1 MQNIRLYFAVILFPL
16 SLIYGM
22 VVFFRNLLFDLGIL
36 KSVSFQLPVISVGNI
51 TAGGTGKTPHVEY
64 LLNLLGR
71 DFQIAVLSRGYKRKS
86 RGFQMAVAGST
97 VEEVGDELMQI
108 HNRFPQLVV
117 AADNDRIHGIG
128 QLTLKFPGLRAIILD
143 DAFQHR
149 HVNPGL
155 SIVLV
160 DHARPVFRDFLLP
173 MGNLRESRRNIH
185 RADMVIITK
194 CPPEISELQRREF
207 IRRLRLRHQQ
217 PVFFTGYQYGN
228 ILPVFR
234 DKAQAFAMHPQ
245 KQKNPGILLVSGI
258 ANNKP
263 LKDHLMTCTTRLIS
277 LSFNDHHTYTP
288 ADIRAIERRFAEL
301 PADSGIIVTTEKDAV
316 KFREIP
322 DELHNISPFIYYIPI
337 GVKFLDEGEKA
348 FNKMVMAFC
357 RGERSLSG
365 NE

>member
-1 MQNIRLYFAVILFPL
+1 
-16 SLIYGM
+16 M
-22 VVFFRNLLFDLGIL
+22 VVFFRNLFFDLGIL
-36 KSVSFQLPVISVGNI
+36 KSVRFQLPVISVGNI

-71 DFQIAVLSRGYKRKS
+71 DYQIAVLSRGYKRISK
-86 RGFQMAVAGST
+86 GFQMAADGST
-97 VEEVGDELMQI
+97 VELVGDELMQI

-160 DHARPVFRDFLLP
+160 DHTRPVFRDFLLP
-173 MGNLRESRRNIH
+173 MGNLRESRRNIN

-228 ILPVFR
+228 ILPVFK
-234 DKAQAFAMHPQ
+234 DIAAACAMHPE
-245 KQKNPGILLVSGI
+245 KQHNPGILLVSGI
-258 ANNKP
+258 ANNIP
-263 LKDHLMTCTTRLIS
+263 LKDHLMTCTTRLMSI
-277 LSFNDHHTYTP
+277 SFNDHHTYTP
-288 ADIRAIERRFAEL
+288 ADIRTIERRFAEW
-301 PADSGIIVTTEKDAV
+301 PAGSGIIVTTEKDAV
-316 KFREIP
+316 KFREMSG
-322 DELHNISPFIYYIPI
+322 ELSKIRDFLYYIPI
-337 GVKFLDEGEKA
+337 RVKFLEEGDKA
-348 FNKMVMAFC
+348 FNEIILNFVK
-357 RGERSLSG
+357 G
-365 NE
+365 NEN